1 MKDINGRYLKFKIKH
16 PVETAAAAKTEI
28 ALTPIGESL
37 LTGDTMVGIDDFG
50 DTSAEFM
57 AQI

>member
-16 PVETAAAAKTEI
+16 PVEAAAAKTEI